1 MYCTKQEVLKI
12 AKAYCRERGC
22 TIKKADDRFAA
33 CNKKT
38 KERVSAYL
46 TTQMVQDLVCN
57 NELKYLV
64 QA

>member
-1 MYCTKQEVLKI
+1 MYHTKQQALKI

-22 TIKKADDRFAA
+22 TLKKVDDRFATF
-33 CNKKT
+33 NKKT